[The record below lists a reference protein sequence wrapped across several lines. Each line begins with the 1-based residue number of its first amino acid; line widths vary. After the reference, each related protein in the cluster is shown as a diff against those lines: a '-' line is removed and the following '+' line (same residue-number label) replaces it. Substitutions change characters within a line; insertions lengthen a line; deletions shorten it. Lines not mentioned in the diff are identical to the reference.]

1 MIVELRMT
9 ADDLDKGAFSM
20 KNTLKKMI
28 AMCLTMLMLVAYAAA
43 FAEEIAVEPTTA
55 PEADV
60 TVVTEPTTAPE
71 ADEAKEEETAP
82 EAEPEEAEPT
92 VEPVTFA
99 GTATI
104 RLETEGEL
112 YYGDTVVLCAEIED
126 ANLPYAIRWEYND
139 GNGWNVI
146 KDEDGKKYEFEITE
160 KNAEYEYRVVLVP
173 AE

>member
-1 MIVELRMT
+1 
-9 ADDLDKGAFSM
+9 M

-28 AMCLTMLMLVAYAAA
+28 AMCLTVLMLVAYAAA
-43 FAEEIAVEPTTA
+43 FAEEIAVESATA

-60 TVVTEPTTAPE
+60 TVVAETAPAPE
-71 ADEAKEEETAP
+71 ATPAPEAAVEEQTVPEVEETVQP
-82 EAEPEEAEPT
+82 EAEPEVVEPT
-92 VEPVTFA
+92 AEPVTFA

-104 RLETEGEL
+104 RLETVGEL
-112 YYGDTVVLCAEIED
+112 YYGDTVVLCAEIEN

-139 GNGWNVI
+139 GNGWDAI